1 MINLLNKFFVVIRS
15 LYVQVPFKKKSIFN
29 GFRIG
34 KGSLINNPSS
44 IAIGDKV
51 NIGKGA
57 ILNCSKNKPQAL
69 SIGNNVYI
77 GRDLQLNA
85 YESVVIGDS
94 VLISDRVYISDATHN
109 QFNYEEPIKDQG
121 TRFKGKVCIKSGSWI
136 GIGVAIM
143 PGVIIGKNSIV
154 SANSVVIHDVP
165 DFQTVAGAPAK
176 IIIDGNAS
184 GS

>member
-1 MINLLNKFFVVIRS
+1 VIFRS
-15 LYVQVPFKKKSIFN
+15 LYIQVPFQKKSIFN

-34 KGSLINNPSS
+34 KDSRINNPSS

-77 GRDLQLNA
+77 GRDSQINA
-85 YESVVIGDS
+85 YESVVIEDS
-94 VLISDRVYISDATHN
+94 VLIGDRVYISDATHN

-154 SANSVVIHDVP
+154 GANSVVTHDVP
-165 DFQTVAGAPAK
+165 AFSIVGGVPAK
-176 IIIDGNAS
+176 IIKVGEVSNAPKL
-184 GS
+184 GF